1 MKLIEVG
8 KEKKYI
14 REFLELPVR
23 LYKNEKNWIRPLDK
37 DIEEVF
43 DEQKNKTFKFG
54 SCIRWILQDDSGQT
68 IGRVAAFVNK
78 RTVNDKH
85 MKIKVGGMGFF
96 ECINDEEAAFKLF
109 DACKKWLIEQGVEAM
124 DGPINF
130 GERDRWWGLHI
141 SGNAEPNYRMGYHQA
156 YYKDLFE
163 KYGFQLYFK
172 QYTYTRDTTTPPSA
186 KIKAKY
192 ERVMANKGYELR
204 TIDKNQLKK
213 FASDFAEIY
222 NQAWVKIGTP
232 KLEEAQAYLFMK
244 QMKPIMDED
253 IVIFAYHNKRPIGFF
268 VMMPELN
275 QLIKHLNGKFGL
287 WQKIK
292 LFLMLK
298 TGKCR
303 KIFGVAFGVIPEYQG
318 RGIDGA
324 MMQYGYILQSKTKK
338 YDTFEMNWIGDFNPK
353 MMHVAESIGGTILKV
368 HATYRLLFDDTIP
381 FERCPTI

>member
-1 MKLIEVG
+1 MKLIIVG
-8 KEKKYI
+8 REKKYI
-14 REFLELPVR
+14 QAFLQLPVR

-54 SCIRWILQDDSGQT
+54 SCIRWVLQDDNGQT
-68 IGRVAAFVNK
+68 IGRVAAFINK
-78 RTVNDKH
+78 RTLQDKH

-141 SGNAEPNYRMGYHQA
+141 SGNAEPNYRMGYHHA

-163 KYGFQLYFK
+163 KYGFQLYFR

-186 KIKAKY
+186 EIKAKY
-192 ERVMANKGYELR
+192 ERVMANKEYELR

-213 FASDFAEIY
+213 FASDFAAIY

-232 KLEEAQAYLFMK
+232 KLADAQAYLFMK

-253 IVIFAYHNKRPIGFF
+253 IVIFAYHNKKPVGFF

-292 LFLMLK
+292 LFFMLK

-324 MMQYGYILQSKTKK
+324 MAQYGYILQCKIKR

-368 HATYRLLFDDTIP
+368 HATYRFLFDNTIP
-381 FERCPTI
+381 FERCPMI